1 MGMYFSRRLPAG
13 ARGRSGRCAKSTR
26 RRRVPRRVRP
36 SEIRAFHPSFVR
48 PGFIHGGPR
57 FFYGLGVPMVIAP
70 RYPYPLYPY
79 R

>member
-1 MGMYFSRRLPAG
+1 MFHGGFVHP
-13 ARGRSGRCAKSTR
+13 K
-26 RRRVPRRVRP
+26 
-36 SEIRAFHPSFVR
+36 IRAFHPSFVR